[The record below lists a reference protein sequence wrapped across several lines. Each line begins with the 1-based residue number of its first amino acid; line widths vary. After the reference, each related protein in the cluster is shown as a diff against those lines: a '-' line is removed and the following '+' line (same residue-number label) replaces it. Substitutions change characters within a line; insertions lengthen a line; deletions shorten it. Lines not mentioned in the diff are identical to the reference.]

1 MLSAKQ
7 LLALSDDAFVYP
19 KERKIPLVGVDAL
32 SIALQIITE
41 TPLPDRGM
49 VIKRIVNAI
58 QEFGYKVRTLPPR
71 HFLRP
76 YIPQELQ
83 SDTGEIITENP
94 VVVAYRNI
102 NSTVYWEEI
111 NKTANSIIKFCLNR
125 IYCFKPL
132 LDANPE
138 SFSDVFATDNEKL
151 LWMGIIESHSTNP
164 AIDSNA
170 ELQSL
175 IRALAYPQLFKEAM
189 VYVKERSDLWHSSH
203 QGSDPY
209 VPIVEQLCS
218 YLRTEPD
225 NKVELKKRYI
235 TLKVPTVYN
244 PAFVE
249 QELGT
254 GFSHRSTNDMSTGDK
269 NIRDDMRQVI
279 EEHIGDIRRLR
290 KLAYVKMS
298 KMTMFDS
305 MLFRHMDEP
314 FTNLI
319 LMKELMKKGKIASY
333 TVFKNDNGKDDIVF
347 ELKSG
352 FYLLIA
358 VLSIPEERKLQGAAI
373 WLGEGPEGV
382 GDILLGLMKN
392 KWLKVPKATWQI
404 FQYQLNTSNIDE
416 QALITLEGLEVTKDG
431 KIQFIRQ
438 FNNTS
443 YMDEYDRIHKQG
455 ELFVKSKDIES
466 LKLSLEEM
474 FELIATIEKNLILA
488 RKGDTD
494 KVPNEN
500 DAVKA
505 RAMAKNDFRRWHGII
520 TKSDKQYNFSKTY
533 EPKADRT
540 LFSMTTDTLK
550 GIRRIFKVVMVG

>member
-19 KERKIPLVGVDAL
+19 KEREIPLVGVDAL
-32 SIALQIITE
+32 SLALQIITE
-41 TPLPDRGM
+41 TPLPDRGK

-58 QEFGYKVRTLPPR
+58 KEFGYKVRTLPPR

-76 YIPQELQ
+76 YIPQEMQ
-83 SDTGEIITENP
+83 SDDGEIFTANP
-94 VVVAYRNI
+94 VVMAYRNL
-102 NSTVYWEEI
+102 NPRLSEDEI
-111 NKTANSIIKFCLNR
+111 NMTANSIIKFCLNR
-125 IYCFKPL
+125 IYCFRPL
-132 LDANPE
+132 LNANLE

-151 LWMGIIESHSTNP
+151 LWMGIIESHRVNP
-164 AIDSNA
+164 VIDSNP
-170 ELQSL
+170 ELQAIIGYLSF
-175 IRALAYPQLFKEAM
+175 PELFREAM
-189 VYVKERSDLWHSSH
+189 GYVKERYYLYHSSN
-203 QGSDPY
+203 QGIDPY
-209 VPIVEQLCS
+209 VPIVEKLCS
-218 YLRTEPD
+218 YLRTETNND
-225 NKVELKKRYI
+225 ERKEKYI

-244 PAFVE
+244 PVFVE

-254 GFSHRSTNDMSTGDK
+254 GFSHRTDGDMRISDK

-279 EEHIGDIRRLR
+279 DEYIGDIRRL
-290 KLAYVKMS
+290 KQLARVKMS

-305 MLFRHMDEP
+305 ALFRQTNEP

-319 LMKELMKKGKIASY
+319 LMRELMKKGKIASY
-333 TVFKNDNGKDDIVF
+333 TVFKNDNGTDDFVF

-382 GDILLGLMKN
+382 SDILLGLMKN

-416 QALITLEGLEVTKDG
+416 QALITLEGLEVSKDG

-474 FELIATIEKNLILA
+474 FELIATIERNLILA

-520 TKSDKQYNFSKTY
+520 TKSDKTYNFSKTY

>member
-7 LLALSDDAFVYP
+7 LLSLSDDAFVYP

-58 QEFGYKVRTLPPR
+58 QEFGYKVRTLPSR

-83 SDTGEIITENP
+83 SDTGEISADNP
-94 VVVAYRNI
+94 VVMAFRKFNPRL
-102 NSTVYWEEI
+102 SMDEI
-111 NKTANSIIKFCLNR
+111 NATANSIIKFCLNR
-125 IYCFKPL
+125 MYCLRPL
-132 LDANPE
+132 LGANLE

-151 LWMGIIESHSTNP
+151 LWMGVIESHSTNP
-164 AIDSNA
+164 TIDSNA
-170 ELQSL
+170 EIQAIIGYLS
-175 IRALAYPQLFKEAM
+175 YPQLFREAM
-189 VYVKERSDLWHSSH
+189 GYVKERRTLWDGPR
-203 QGSDPY
+203 QAIDPY
-209 VPIVEQLCS
+209 VPITEKLCS
-218 YLRTEPD
+218 YLREETND
-225 NKVELKKRYI
+225 MDKRKEKYI

-244 PAFVE
+244 PTFVE

-254 GFSHRSTNDMSTGDK
+254 GFSHRSSGDITSGDK

-279 EEHIGDIRRLR
+279 DDHIGDIRRLR

-305 MLFRHMDEP
+305 KLFRQMDEP

-333 TVFKNDNGKDDIVF
+333 TVFKNENGKDDIVF

-382 GDILLGLMKN
+382 SDILLGLMKN

-474 FELIATIEKNLILA
+474 FELIATIERNLILA

-520 TKSDKQYNFSKTY
+520 TKSDKTYNFSKTY